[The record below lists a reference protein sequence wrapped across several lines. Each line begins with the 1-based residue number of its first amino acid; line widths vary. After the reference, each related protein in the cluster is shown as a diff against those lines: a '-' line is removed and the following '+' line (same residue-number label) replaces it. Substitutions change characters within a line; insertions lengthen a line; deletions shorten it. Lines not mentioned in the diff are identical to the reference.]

1 MSAHLAAAAAEV
13 EGFVGQAGW
22 DQRPSLFALVD
33 TAEFLKNEPSA
44 ASQLRL
50 DGRSRYTPIQQD
62 DLPDGPLD
70 EVLAQLGWPDAVVGC
85 VLAQEIVFLPPDADG
100 TLPDDDTAVEVAA
113 GHPERREGRL
123 VVAVL
128 RDGTSA
134 AVLRVRST
142 DIGGM
147 EELLTGPDLA
157 PNLVTALLSTLRE
170 D

>member
-1 MSAHLAAAAAEV
+1 MSGFLEGTAAEV
-13 EGFVGQAGW
+13 EGFVGQSGW

-33 TAEFLKNEPSA
+33 IAQFVRNEPA
-44 ASQLRL
+44 AAARLGL
-50 DGRSRYTPIQQD
+50 DGSGSGLMPIEQAE
-62 DLPDGPLD
+62 LPEGPLD
-70 EVLAQLGWPDAVVGC
+70 DVLAQMGWPDEVAGC
-85 VLAQEIVFLPPDADG
+85 ALSQEIVFLPPDADG
-100 TLPDDDTAVEVAA
+100 TLPEDDSALQVAA
-113 GHPERREGRL
+113 AHPERREGRL

-142 DIGGM
+142 DAEV

-157 PNLVTALLSTLRE
+157 PNLVAALLHTLRE